1 MRHFSQS
8 LAVILASLTAFPAA
22 ATPPDALIN
31 NTLSLPAELNK
42 TIIVDEDVTQDIFE
56 VRGQLWP
63 FILGVVAVDLALQTY
78 FYGVYVPQTRGQ

>member
-8 LAVILASLTAFPAA
+8 LVAILAAFTAFPAA
-22 ATPPDALIN
+22 ASPADALVN

-42 TIIVDEDVTQDIFE
+42 TIIIDEDIAQI
-56 VRGQLWP
+56 RGQLWP

-78 FYGVYVPQTRGQ
+78 YYGVYIPQTRGR

>member
-8 LAVILASLTAFPAA
+8 FAAILAALMAFPAA
-22 ATPPDALIN
+22 ASPPDALIN

-42 TIIVDEDVTQDIFE
+42 TIIIDEDIAE
-56 VRGQLWP
+56 IRGQLWP

-78 FYGVYVPQTRGQ
+78 YYGVYIPQTRGR

>member
-8 LAVILASLTAFPAA
+8 LVVILTSLTAFSAA

-42 TIIVDEDVTQDIFE
+42 AMIVDEDVTQDITE
-56 VRGQLWP
+56 LRGQLWP
-63 FILGVVAVDLALQTY
+63 FILGVVAVDLAVQTY
-78 FYGVYVPQTRGQ
+78 FYGVYIPQTRGQ

>member
-8 LAVILASLTAFPAA
+8 FFAILAALMAFPAA
-22 ATPPDALIN
+22 ASPPDALVN

-42 TIIVDEDVTQDIFE
+42 TIIIDEDIAE
-56 VRGQLWP
+56 IRGQLWP

-78 FYGVYVPQTRGQ
+78 YYGVYIPQTRGR